1 MNGKPNGTEWRA
13 TANRSYSFGKC
24 DKPLSKGDHKMK
36 RFLGIVVA
44 SMFLGSAVYAAQEDR
59 KVGIVGE
66 QKTPDE
72 ATKSDVKSSGSVPDE
87 SRGSK
92 EDRKVGFTGEQKT
105 GEKAKSADTKAGPA
119 SERKT
124 PDRKVGFTG
133 EEKKAE

>member
-1 MNGKPNGTEWRA
+1 
-13 TANRSYSFGKC
+13 
-24 DKPLSKGDHKMK
+24 MK
-36 RFLGIVVA
+36 RFLVILVV
-44 SMFLGSAVYAAQEDR
+44 SMFLGSAVYAAEEDR
-59 KVGIVGE
+59 KVGFTGE

-72 ATKSDVKSSGSVPDE
+72 NTNSNTKSGTVPKSRAGT
-87 SRGSK
+87 

>member
-1 MNGKPNGTEWRA
+1 M
-13 TANRSYSFGKC
+13 
-24 DKPLSKGDHKMK
+24 
-36 RFLGIVVA
+36 
-44 SMFLGSAVYAAQEDR
+44 
-59 KVGIVGE
+59 
-66 QKTPDE
+66 
-72 ATKSDVKSSGSVPDE
+72 PDE